1 MRPQKSKEKVVQDG
15 GLFLGFLKMDI
26 GDIKDKTSL
35 QTHFCSSLK
44 DNCHQMIADGFFFFP
59 QGVLQAK
66 LIQT

>member
-1 MRPQKSKEKVVQDG
+1 MRPRNAQKSKEKVVQDG

-44 DNCHQMIADGFFFFP
+44 DNCHQMIADGF
-59 QGVLQAK
+59 
-66 LIQT
+66 